1 MIRHHKG
8 KVVYYTFPHLDWGVQ
23 HAIFTRMGGLSSP
36 PFDGLNVG
44 HLVGDE
50 DEAVEAN
57 HRIVYETLNLDA
69 GEVVTARQVHGSS
82 VAVVGPKD
90 RGRIFPTT
98 DGLVT
103 GSVGVALM
111 LRFADC
117 LPILLYDPQKRVIG
131 LGHAGWRGTVGLLAQ
146 RLAETMRE
154 EFGCHLAQVRAALGP
169 AIGPCCYAV
178 GEEVKEAMRGVL
190 PPSSKAVV
198 ERAEGLYLD
207 LWEANRWQ
215 LMELGVE
222 EIEVGQI
229 CTACNTAEFFS
240 HRAEGGRTGR
250 FAVVMLL
257 RGERDR
263 FGKGV

>member
-8 KVVYYTFPHLDWGVQ
+8 GVVYYTFPHLGWGVK
-23 HAIFTRMGGLSSP
+23 HAIFTRLGGLSHS

-50 DEAVEAN
+50 DKAVETN
-57 HRIVYETLNLDA
+57 HRIIYETLALRA
-69 GEVVTARQVHGSS
+69 GEVVTARQVHGHS
-82 VAVVGPKD
+82 VTAVGPEDK
-90 RGRIFPTT
+90 GRIVPAT

-103 GSVGVALM
+103 ESVGLALM

-131 LGHAGWRGTVGLLAQ
+131 LGHAGWRGTAGLLAQ

-154 EFGCHLAQVRAALGP
+154 EFGCHLAQVRAGLGP
-169 AIGPCCYAV
+169 AIGPCCYSV
-178 GEEVKEAMRGVL
+178 GEEVREAVQAVL
-190 PPSSKAVV
+190 PHSSGAVM
-198 ERAEGLYLD
+198 ERADGIYLD

-215 LMELGVE
+215 LRQLGIQR
-222 EIEVGQI
+222 IEVGKI

-240 HRAEGGRTGR
+240 HRAEGERTGR
-250 FAVVMLL
+250 FAVLMLL
-257 RGERDR
+257 QGE
-263 FGKGV
+263 